1 MTISCLTALMPPPR
15 HPSESGNNETWPSI
29 DGDLSFPEDYFA
41 FIHSYGTGRI
51 ADFIAIFNPFAA
63 NEDINFFKQKTLI
76 LGDLESLNQED
87 PDYFKYPLYPAEN
100 GLLPIGLTDNGDY
113 LFWTVS
119 NTRDSNT
126 WGTAIIAARSP
137 DVEYFDQN
145 LTTLLF
151 SILTGTLKPQSLP
164 GSFPGRAV
172 AFAQF

>member
-1 MTISCLTALMPPPR
+1 MALTALMPPPR
-15 HPSESGNNETWPSI
+15 HPSESGNSETWPSI
-29 DGDLSFPEDYFA
+29 DGDLSFPDDYVA
-41 FIHSYGTGRI
+41 FIRSYGTGRI
-51 ADFIAIFNPFAA
+51 ADFIAIFNPFTA

-87 PDYFKYPLYPAEN
+87 PDYFKYPLYPEEN

-151 SILTGTLKPQSLP
+151 GILAGTLKPQSLP
-164 GSFPGRAV
+164 GSFPDGEV
-172 AFAQF
+172 GFTQF